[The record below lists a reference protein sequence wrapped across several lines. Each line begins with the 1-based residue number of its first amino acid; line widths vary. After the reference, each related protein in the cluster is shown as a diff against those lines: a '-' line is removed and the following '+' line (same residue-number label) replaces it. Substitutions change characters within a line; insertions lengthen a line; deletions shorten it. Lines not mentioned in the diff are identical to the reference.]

1 MNYRRGEFIRDE
13 RRPFSLLPSSYYAR
27 VTTKSNTKRELRIGF
42 DRSFEFDH
50 AFNLFTD
57 DYGYFEDE
65 KLISGLSIV
74 EGASL
79 TYRSATT
86 GRTIIDKKSF
96 ELKFRSTWTKVPGRL
111 ARTQEKRDASVLHW
125 LRLAPTNRGNLFNA
139 PTRKRRE

>member
-1 MNYRRGEFIRDE
+1 MRRDVLSL
-13 RRPFSLLPSSYYAR
+13 FSLLLITLALRRNQIRNESRA
-27 VTTKSNTKRELRIGF
+27 LRIRF

-86 GRTIIDKKSF
+86 GGTIIDKKSF
-96 ELKFRSTWTKVPGRL
+96 ELKFRPTWTKVPGRL

>member
-1 MNYRRGEFIRDE
+1 MTRDVLSL
-13 RRPFSLLPSSYYAR
+13 FSLLLITLALRRNQIRNESRA
-27 VTTKSNTKRELRIGF
+27 LRIRF

-57 DYGYFEDE
+57 GYFEDE

-86 GRTIIDKKSF
+86 GGTIIDKKSF
-96 ELKFRSTWTKVPGRL
+96 ELKFRPTWTKVPGRF

>member
-1 MNYRRGEFIRDE
+1 MTRDVLSL
-13 RRPFSLLPSSYYAR
+13 FSLLLITLALRRNQIRNESRA
-27 VTTKSNTKRELRIGF
+27 LRIGF

-57 DYGYFEDE
+57 GYFEDE

-79 TYRSATT
+79 TYRSTTT
-86 GRTIIDKKSF
+86 GGTIIDKKSF
-96 ELKFRSTWTKVPGRL
+96 ELKFRPTWTKVPGRL

>member
-1 MNYRRGEFIRDE
+1 MRRDVLSL
-13 RRPFSLLPSSYYAR
+13 FSLLLITLALRRNQIRNESRA
-27 VTTKSNTKRELRIGF
+27 LRIRF

-74 EGASL
+74 EGA
-79 TYRSATT
+79 YRSATT
-86 GRTIIDKKSF
+86 GGTIIDKKSF
-96 ELKFRSTWTKVPGRL
+96 ELKFRPTWTKVPGRL
-111 ARTQEKRDASVLHW
+111 ARTQEKRDAFVLHW